1 VRNHRRSSRDDGP
14 QSMSDFGGKLRL
26 ARERRGISL
35 RQLSAS
41 TKISIAAL
49 EALERNDMSK
59 LPGGI
64 FSKAFVR
71 SYALEVGL
79 DPDETAREFLERFH
93 GGYVPPVAA
102 PAAVSDEDS
111 RFETQQRVARVVL
124 KLALISVP
132 LIGIV
137 LYFTMRSHP
146 VDRSVAAEVS
156 TSAPPPI
163 DSPARQSTG
172 AASVPAAPAVPPPR
186 PPVEAAASR
195 PMTLELH
202 PTGECWI
209 KLTVDGQPVLSRLM
223 LAGEKEV
230 RQIHDI
236 AVIEVGN
243 AGAFAFSVDGRPG
256 KSLGQPGQ
264 VRTARITKET
274 LAQYLE

>member
-1 VRNHRRSSRDDGP
+1 
-14 QSMSDFGGKLRL
+14 MSDFGGKLRL

-35 RQLSAS
+35 RQIADS

-93 GGYVPPVAA
+93 GGYVA
-102 PAAVSDEDS
+102 PAAPRAVVSDEDS
-111 RFETQQRVARVVL
+111 AFETQQRIAVVVL

-132 LIGIV
+132 LIGVV
-137 LYFTMRSHP
+137 LYFTMRSRP
-146 VDRSVAAEVS
+146 ADRSVAPAMS
-156 TSAPPPI
+156 TSAPPPA
-163 DSPARQSTG
+163 DSPVPLSTQP
-172 AASVPAAPAVPPPR
+172 APPSVASGVPVPR
-186 PPVEAAASR
+186 PSAAAVATR
-195 PMTLELH
+195 TMTLELH

-209 KLTVDGQPVLSRLM
+209 RLTVDGQPVLSRLM

-230 RQIHDI
+230 RQIHDT
-236 AVIEVGN
+236 AVIEIGD

-256 KSLGQPGQ
+256 KSLGQSGQ